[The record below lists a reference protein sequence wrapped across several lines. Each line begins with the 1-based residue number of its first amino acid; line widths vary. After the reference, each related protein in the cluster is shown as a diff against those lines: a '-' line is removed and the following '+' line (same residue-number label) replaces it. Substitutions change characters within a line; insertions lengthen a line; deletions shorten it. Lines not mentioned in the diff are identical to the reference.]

1 MQLTEPNWDQPV
13 YYSNCK
19 LSITKC
25 NYSTSK
31 GEALNMIY
39 TINKFRHYLLGKKF
53 IFHVDHATLF
63 YLVSKHS
70 LTRKLARWMRLLQE
84 FDFEIQHRPGTQH
97 AVADYLSRIENGD
110 KAIEGDDNFPD
121 N

>member
-1 MQLTEPNWDQPV
+1 
-13 YYSNCK
+13 
-19 LSITKC
+19 
-25 NYSTSK
+25 
-31 GEALNMIY
+31 
-39 TINKFRHYLLGKKF
+39 
-53 IFHVDHATLF
+53 
-63 YLVSKHS
+63 
-70 LTRKLARWMRLLQE
+70 MRLLQE